1 MFLQEKKGRRVL
13 QKDPVD
19 CFACSLP
26 DNVRPAPAVLVR
38 SQCSVCAGGAR
49 GVVSY
54 RAAPFLAPAALA
66 ASAAAVSVDAQTPS
80 LNRVF
85 ANVTALPT
93 ERAGVLYLHHRPSAL
108 ESAEI
113 CRRSHIRVLPLLR

>member
-93 ERAGVLYLHHRPSAL
+93 ERAGVL
-108 ESAEI
+108 
-113 CRRSHIRVLPLLR
+113 